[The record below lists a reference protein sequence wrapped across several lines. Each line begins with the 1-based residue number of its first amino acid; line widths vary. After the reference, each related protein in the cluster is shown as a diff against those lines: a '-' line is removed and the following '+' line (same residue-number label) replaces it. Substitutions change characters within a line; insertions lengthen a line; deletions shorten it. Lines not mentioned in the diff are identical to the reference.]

1 MMRSLSNRL
10 FLGFLSFLFFLG
22 GCSSTPST
30 SSSSSISGCAP
41 DEVSCEQEEINEAKM
56 LSKDFDPMSFEEAI
70 AFFEDKQSGLLYF
83 GFPNCP
89 WCQEVVPILH
99 ELASQAHVPVYYIQT
114 RDEEGIRLY
123 TDSQRDDIAPY
134 LNDFIRNNAKGEPTL
149 YVPLVLAIENGQVIK
164 GHQGTISGH
173 NAHEEELT
181 SVQKQE
187 LQEDLSELVNLVAQ
201 NQEKKEEEKD
211 LS

>member
-1 MMRSLSNRL
+1 MRGSLSNHL
-10 FLGFLSFLFFLG
+10 FLGFFSFLFFLV

-30 SSSSSISGCAP
+30 SSSMSGCAP
-41 DEVSCEQEEINEAKM
+41 DEGSCAQEESHEAKM
-56 LSKDFDPMSFEEAI
+56 LSKDFEPMSFEEAI

-99 ELASQAHVPVYYIQT
+99 ELASQADVPVYYIQT

-134 LNDFIRNNAKGEPTL
+134 
-149 YVPLVLAIENGQVIK
+149 
-164 GHQGTISGH
+164 
-173 NAHEEELT
+173 
-181 SVQKQE
+181 
-187 LQEDLSELVNLVAQ
+187 
-201 NQEKKEEEKD
+201 
-211 LS
+211 